1 MPFQPGTHI
10 IASLQTQQ
18 PFVLQTFGGFKE
30 LCNELVAKHALHKL
44 GEVFHNFQPAGFT
57 GVICL
62 SESHISVHT
71 FPEYNRVNV
80 DIYLSNYLKE
90 NDGTVQ
96 AIYTKVIRF
105 FGATVIDEIKIK
117 R

>member
-1 MPFQPGTHI
+1 MHFKPGTHV
-10 IASLQTQQ
+10 IASLETHQ
-18 PFVLQTFGGFKE
+18 PYAIQTFDAFKK
-30 LCNELVAKHALHKL
+30 LCDELVIKFSLQKL
-44 GEVFHNFQPAGFT
+44 GEVFYNFQPTGFT

-71 FPEYNRVNV
+71 FPEYNRVNM

-96 AIYTKVIRF
+96 AIYMELIRF
-105 FGATVIDEIKIK
+105 FEGVVIDEIKIK